1 MKIILVYLMF
11 SISITFIS
19 WIVGMI
25 INALLKKTASYNQE
39 LVNFNFIK
47 SEKLNKAIGIGVIKW
62 IVKNTFF
69 KFFNPK
75 LKFDRNVNLTEL
87 KTIRNEMT
95 KSEIEHL
102 IAFVFAS
109 FFAIIKFY
117 NHNYLFCLIIMIVNI
132 LMNLYPSLLQQQNKR
147 RIDKLE
153 IKFQK

>member
-1 MKIILVYLMF
+1 MKIILAYLMF

>member
-1 MKIILVYLMF
+1 MKIILAYLMF

-25 INALLKKTASYNQE
+25 INALLKKTVSYNQE

-75 LKFDRNVNLTEL
+75 IKFDRNVNLTEL